1 MPPNGV
7 SILQQACLFLP
18 HSQCPAGWACAQSA
32 SIQSQH
38 LEYCFRKNTW
48 LSLVGEG
55 AAGMGKVPPHMSA
68 ATRHSSLSPQPRC
81 CSHPRAWCS
90 TISCSWEARLS
101 FGSRGDGTPRTLVSQ
116 NLLGR
121 QLCSESA
128 PLPGPQAIVHL
139 RSSRCSCNFTFLP
152 ELPRTLVSK
161 SSEVNIAEK
170 HLLWPG
176 APFLLF

>member
-32 SIQSQH
+32 SIQSQQ

-90 TISCSWEARLS
+90 TVSCSWEARLS
-101 FGSRGDGTPRTLVSQ
+101 FGSRGDGTPGLWCLRTCWAGSCALS
-116 NLLGR
+116 LLLCLYHK
-121 QLCSESA
+121 QLC
-128 PLPGPQAIVHL
+128 
-139 RSSRCSCNFTFLP
+139 T
-152 ELPRTLVSK
+152 
-161 SSEVNIAEK
+161 
-170 HLLWPG
+170 
-176 APFLLF
+176 